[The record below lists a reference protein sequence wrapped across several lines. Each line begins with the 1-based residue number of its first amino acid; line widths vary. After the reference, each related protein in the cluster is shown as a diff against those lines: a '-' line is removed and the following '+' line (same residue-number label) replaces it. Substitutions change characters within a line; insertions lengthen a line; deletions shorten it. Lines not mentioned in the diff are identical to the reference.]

1 MLQSHELIP
10 MTDAERRVWE
20 QVIPVDHYLRRLAT
34 AVDFE
39 RFRPLLE
46 ASYAGDFGRPPLD
59 VVVMLKLELLE
70 RHYNLSDRGVMDS
83 SALNI
88 ACRWFLGLSLTSPL
102 PHNTSMTYF
111 RTRVGASTMQK
122 VFDELVAQARSL
134 GLVKDRLRLKDA
146 THIIANIAIP
156 STIRLLAE
164 VRQQL
169 LEALQP
175 FAAERVAQEREHAE
189 ALHRDTQDLKEE
201 EQLVQRVTHLRAI
214 VAWADAVPE

>member
-1 MLQSHELIP
+1 MMLQSHELIP

-59 VVVMLKLELLE
+59 VVMMLKLELLE

-88 ACRWFLGLSLTSPL
+88 ACRWFLGLSLTS
-102 PHNTSMTYF
+102 
-111 RTRVGASTMQK
+111 RCK
-122 VFDELVAQARSL
+122 RSL
-134 GLVKDRLRLKDA
+134 TSWLPKPVASGWSR
-146 THIIANIAIP
+146 IAC
-156 STIRLLAE
+156 
-164 VRQQL
+164 V
-169 LEALQP
+169 
-175 FAAERVAQEREHAE
+175 
-189 ALHRDTQDLKEE
+189 
-201 EQLVQRVTHLRAI
+201 
-214 VAWADAVPE
+214 